1 MVDTDRY
8 KQQQQER
15 LAQQKARAEKQAQIK
30 ALQRHRHDSAKAMN
44 EHRYNTAK
52 AMNEHRYNTAKAMNE
67 NRYNTARGLQDLQ
80 KNVAKEAQKAQAS
93 GKPMGR
99 FGAAPKASGAG
110 PTRSASLA
118 GARPG
123 MQGQSATLADPNAD
137 RRDARSD
144 AARGMG
150 TSMVGQSATLADP
163 NRDRKDR
170 SADPR
175 DPRNGRDALG
185 RALTDS
191 QSKELAD
198 LSRERD
204 ALLSQ
209 GPPTR
214 DTEQRI
220 AELTRRADEI
230 NRKDEAVAKRE
241 QRVQTKEQQQ
251 QQNLTP
257 AFGGNAFPPFAQP
270 SQLGQPGQPGQSSQ
284 GPTNQRLGPDLPDP
298 FAPNTRDRSA
308 GNPSDQTEGGVTRSR
323 SEDQGLRPDLP
334 DPFAPN
340 ERDRSA
346 GDRSDKTEGGVT
358 RSRSEDQGLRPD
370 LPDPFAPNTRD
381 RSAGNPSDQTEGGV
395 TRSRSEDQ
403 GLRPDLPD
411 PFAPNTR
418 DRTAGDPNIQALDN
432 PITPDQSITIAER
445 SRSPS
450 SLPQH
455 TLLAAPRSAEILLT
469 TAMATFSRG
478 RITRGVSIS

>member
-30 ALQRHRHDSAKAMN
+30 ALQRHRHDTAKALN

-52 AMNEHRYNTAKAMNE
+52 GVNQHRYDTAK
-67 NRYNTARGLQDLQ
+67 GLQDLK

-99 FGAAPKASGAG
+99 FGAAPKASGSG
-110 PTRSASLA
+110 PTGSASLV

-123 MQGQSATLADPNAD
+123 MQGQGASLADPNRD
-137 RRDARSD
+137 RRDLESD
-144 AARGMG
+144 AAKGIG

-175 DPRNGRDALG
+175 DPRNGRDAMG
-185 RALTDS
+185 RALTGS
-191 QSKELAD
+191 QAKELAD

-204 ALLSQ
+204 SLLNQ
-209 GPPTR
+209 GPPTQE
-214 DTEQRI
+214 TEQRI

-251 QQNLTP
+251 QQQQNLTP
-257 AFGGNAFPPFAQP
+257 AFGGNAFPPFAEP
-270 SQLGQPGQPGQSSQ
+270 GQLGQPGQSSQ

-298 FAPNTRDRSA
+298 FAPN
-308 GNPSDQTEGGVTRSR
+308 E
-323 SEDQGLRPDLP
+323 
-334 DPFAPN
+334 
-340 ERDRSA
+340 
-346 GDRSDKTEGGVT
+346 
-358 RSRSEDQGLRPD
+358 
-370 LPDPFAPNTRD
+370 RD

-418 DRTAGDPNIQALDN
+418 DRSAGDPSDQTEGGVTRSRPEDQGLRPDLPDPFAPNTRDRSAGDPSDETEGGVTRSRPEDQGLRPDLPDPFAPNTRDRTAGDPNIQALDN
-432 PITPDQSITIAER
+432 PITPDQYITIAER

-455 TLLAAPRSAEILLT
+455 TLLASPRSAEILLT
-469 TAMATFSRG
+469 TAMATFARG
-478 RITRGVSIS
+478 RIMRGVSIS